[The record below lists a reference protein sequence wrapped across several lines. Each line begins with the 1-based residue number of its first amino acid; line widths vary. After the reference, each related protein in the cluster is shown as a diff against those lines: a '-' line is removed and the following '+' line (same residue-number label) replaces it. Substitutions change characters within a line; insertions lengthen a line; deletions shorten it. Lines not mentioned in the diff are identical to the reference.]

1 MAFFPRI
8 LPNKTASNFQGTN
21 LCNTGGWINKTK
33 QNTQDGAWCSSS
45 LAILVFSHCT
55 IMQCKLKSYLQVVQ
69 GSNKPLLKCCRSD
82 RHIGMEFCCISEM
95 SSDTEHRGYRETLS
109 FKLCLH
115 TITLC
120 ISPDILEMEPFQ
132 RSYIEIYIYQ
142 YHFFFLP
149 SFKFSCIFL
158 HRWIGNNWHANF

>member
-1 MAFFPRI
+1 
-8 LPNKTASNFQGTN
+8 
-21 LCNTGGWINKTK
+21 
-33 QNTQDGAWCSSS
+33 
-45 LAILVFSHCT
+45 
-55 IMQCKLKSYLQVVQ
+55 MQSKLKSYLQVVQ

-132 RSYIEIYIYQ
+132 RSYIEIYINIIS
-142 YHFFFLP
+142 FFFHLSSSAASFCTGGQGITDMPIFSTLVCRVLNPRFYRHP
-149 SFKFSCIFL
+149 SNKTLQITAV
-158 HRWIGNNWHANF
+158 RNNRLVPYGRGGQECTEEKRDGMSE